1 MRIGWI
7 GVHLEG
13 LPALRALIDRG
24 VDVAAVISLS
34 PEAAARRSGA
44 ADYRTL
50 CERAGLRLHEV
61 ENIND
66 RHAIDLLRRLDLD
79 LVFVIG
85 WSQILRP
92 EVLSLARLGMIG
104 AHASRLPADRGRA
117 PINWALIR
125 GAAGTGN
132 TLFWLTAGV
141 DAGEIIDQVAI
152 PIGPYDTC
160 ATLYRQVALST
171 RDMILRALPALLAGE
186 RPGRP
191 QGATNAPPLPGRR
204 PDDGLVDWS
213 RPSAEVYNF
222 VRAITRPYPGAFS
235 YHGPDRFTIWQ
246 CALLPAG
253 APLRAAAGE
262 VLGPVVSPN
271 SRACG
276 QLVAC
281 GTGAIVLLELQDDA
295 GTIIRGRALSELSW
309 TGQRLGRTAAVAVA
323 IAAR

>member
-1 MRIGWI
+1 MKIGWI
-7 GVHLEG
+7 GAHLEG

-34 PEAAARRSGA
+34 PEAAARRSGSSA

-61 ENIND
+61 DSIND
-66 RHAIDLLRRLDLD
+66 SRAVDLLRLLDLD

-92 EVLSLARLGMIG
+92 EVLSLARVGMIG
-104 AHASRLPADRGRA
+104 AHASRLPVDRGRA

-125 GAAGTGN
+125 GATCTGN
-132 TLFWLTAGV
+132 TLFWLTDGV
-141 DAGEIIDQVAI
+141 DAGAIIDQVTI

-171 RDMILRALPALLAGE
+171 RDMILRALPALLAGQ

-191 QGATNAPPLPGRR
+191 QGDPHGPPLPGRR

-213 RPSAEVYNF
+213 RPGAEIYNF

-235 YHGPDRFTIWQ
+235 YHGLDRFTIWQ
-246 CALLPAG
+246 CALLPA
-253 APLRAAAGE
+253 ATPIRAAAGE

-271 SRACG
+271 ARACG
-276 QLVAC
+276 QLIAC
-281 GTGAIVLLELQDDA
+281 GDGAIVLLEMQTAA
-295 GTIIRGRALSELSW
+295 GTVIRGRALSELPW
-309 TGQRLGRTAAVAVA
+309 TGQRLGRPVAVA
-323 IAAR
+323 AR